1 MDVVHQKVAIY
12 NNKIKENAELIFES
26 YSDSSGSVG
35 LTLILDKLGSY
46 KFQDSDFYAALF
58 GLRALL
64 EPKNIVMCINGCR
77 LDFVCSSMG
86 QQMSQGRVGYIIEME
101 KRATNRARTF
111 DHCDDLNKLTTV
123 SKQTDYI
130 RQWSES
136 LKGYFTGYIK

>member
-35 LTLILDKLGSY
+35 LTLILDKLDSY

-136 LKGYFTGYIK
+136 LKG

>member
-1 MDVVHQKVAIY
+1 MDVVHKKVAIY
-12 NNKIKENAELIFES
+12 NNEVKENAELMFES
-26 YSDSSGSVG
+26 NIYSSESVR
-35 LTLILDKLGSY
+35 LTLVFGQSDVY
-46 KFQDSDFYAALF
+46 DYQDSDFYRALF

-64 EPKNIVMCINGCR
+64 EPKNIIMCINGCR

-86 QQMSQGRVGYIIEME
+86 QQMSQGRVGYIVEMG

-111 DHCDDLNKLTTV
+111 DHYDDLSKLTTV

-136 LKGYFTGYIK
+136 LKG

>member
-1 MDVVHQKVAIY
+1 MYQRVAIY
-12 NNKIKENAELIFES
+12 NDKIKESAELIFES
-26 YSDSSGSVG
+26 YSDSFESVG
-35 LTLILDKLGSY
+35 LTLILDEIGSY

-64 EPKNIVMCINGCR
+64 EPENIVICINGCR

-86 QQMSQGRVGYIIEME
+86 QQMSQGRVGYIIEMG

-111 DHCDDLNKLTTV
+111 DQCDDLNKLTTV

>member
-1 MDVVHQKVAIY
+1 MSTEHQTVVIY
-12 NNKIKENAELIFES
+12 NNNIKEKAELIFES
-26 YSDSSGSVG
+26 YGDASGNVG
-35 LTLILDKLGSY
+35 LTLVLDKNDKY
-46 KFQDSDFYAALF
+46 KFQDSDFYMALF

-64 EPKNIVMCINGCR
+64 EPKNIVVCINGCR

-86 QQMSQGRVGYIIEME
+86 QQMSQGRVGYILEMR